1 MTDLLDV
8 LGIDVDPKVLSR
20 DLFTVFRGSGTT
32 DSILRERQLSGLSPC
47 PSQRVLLQ
55 AEEDTP
61 CSSRIDL
68 SDLASQ
74 QSSYFGYTLLL
85 KQADSVLRGLH
96 DLSQAVVKPRSRP
109 RLERMLELLSNAF
122 TRSPN
127 VFLRLLFGVS
137 SKRAITSSFLLKS
150 RYMNRCAFRSAL
162 RRVANNS
169 CSEEDFDA
177 CFNLVSELQS
187 FEGSEVL
194 AADMAR
200 LLVVL
205 DRSTVQ
211 KRRTYE
217 LPGVTR
223 ERLEAE
229 FWSGDKREDR
239 TAIFSRAATAR
250 PAQQAN
256 RKHRPHV
263 EYKSMAEALG
273 SALPALVQN

>member
-8 LGIDVDPKVLSR
+8 LGIDVDPEVLSR
-20 DLFTVFRGSGTT
+20 DLFTVFRGSGST
-32 DSILRERQLSGLSPC
+32 DSILRERQLSGFSPC
-47 PSQRVLLQ
+47 PSHRVLLQ
-55 AEEDTP
+55 AEEDPAYFP
-61 CSSRIDL
+61 CSRIDL

-74 QSSYFGYTLLL
+74 QSPYFGYTLLL

-150 RYMNRCAFRSAL
+150 RYMTRSAFRSAL

-229 FWSGDKREDR
+229 FWSGDKREGR
-239 TAIFSRAATAR
+239 TAIFSRVVTAR
-250 PAQQAN
+250 PAQRAN

-273 SALPALVQN
+273 SALSPP